1 MNALIL
7 ALAYLRHN
15 WLRSLVVVLV
25 AALILAVPVVSQTI
39 LRASQDSLTD
49 RAEGTPLVL
58 GARGSQLD
66 LVMNAL
72 YFSDDRAE
80 PVSMAASE
88 AVWDSDLGLPVPI
101 FTAFE
106 TNGARI
112 IGTSL
117 DYFGFRD
124 LSIAEGRNFAV
135 LGEAV
140 LGANLAERLDL
151 APGDT
156 VISAPQ
162 NLFDLDGVYPLEL
175 RITGVLA
182 PAGTPDDDAV
192 FTDIKTTWVIAGIGH
207 GHDDVIPQGTRGDVT
222 ANAALE
228 QFNRITEANID
239 SFHFHGDPD
248 SYPVSAVLISPWDT
262 RSGTLLKGRYLDA
275 DNPLQIVDPDEVVG
289 DLVDRIFRIKALLDA
304 VAVIIGG
311 AALLAVGLALFL
323 GWRLRAEEMRTAF
336 RLGAQ
341 PGMILRLAMAEIGIL
356 LCLALVIAA
365 ACVMLLQT
373 RGDTFTQWLLAM
385 ST

>member
-1 MNALIL
+1 MNALYL
-7 ALAYLRHN
+7 ALAYLKHN

-49 RAEGTPLVL
+49 RAEATPLVL

-72 YFSDDRAE
+72 YFSDDRTE
-80 PVSMAASE
+80 PVTMAASE
-88 AVWDSDLGLPVPI
+88 AIWESDLGLPVPVY
-101 FTAFE
+101 TAFE

-112 IGTSL
+112 IGTTI
-117 DYFGFRD
+117 DYFSFRE
-124 LSIAEGRNFAV
+124 LTPAAGRPFAV

-140 LGANLAERLDL
+140 LGANVAERLDL
-151 APGDT
+151 GPGDT
-156 VISAPQ
+156 VISSPQ

-175 RITGVLA
+175 KITGVLA
-182 PAGTPDDDAV
+182 AAGSPDDDAV
-192 FTDIKTTWVIAGIGH
+192 FTDIKTSWVIAGIGH
-207 GHDDVIPQGTRGDVT
+207 GHDDVIPAGTTGDVT

-228 QFNRITEANID
+228 QFNRITETNID

-248 SYPVSAVLISPWDT
+248 SYPVSAVLIAPWDI
-262 RSGTLLKGRYLDA
+262 RSGTLLKGRYLDPE
-275 DNPLQIVDPDEVVG
+275 NPLQIVDPDEVVG
-289 DLVDRIFRIKALLDA
+289 DLVDRIFRIKALLDV
-304 VAVIIGG
+304 VAMLIGG

-323 GWRLRAEEMRTAF
+323 GWRLRAEEMQTAF

-341 PGMILRLAMAEIGIL
+341 PGMILRLAGAEIVIL
-356 LCLALVIAA
+356 LTVAIAIAA
-365 ACVMLLQT
+365 GAVVLLQS
-373 RGDTFTQWLLAM
+373 RGDSFTQWLLTL